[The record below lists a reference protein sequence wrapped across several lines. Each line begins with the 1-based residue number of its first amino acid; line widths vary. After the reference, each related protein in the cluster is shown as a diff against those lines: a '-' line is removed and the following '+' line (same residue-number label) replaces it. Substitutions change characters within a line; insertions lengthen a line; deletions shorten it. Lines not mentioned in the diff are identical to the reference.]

1 MASHDSHSQSHRA
14 QSQPPRPRPL
24 SPTELSYTQLAKL
37 APPSSRGRRVD
48 GDDNN
53 SNNNDDDCAPPLDA
67 WARRRGGPS
76 ASTTTTTMT
85 PVPSSSWLASSSSAP
100 PAPRTAPPSFVGAP
114 PMKRV
119 VDAEATKTTTATTA
133 ASSSAPPPRRATRP
147 EDGSSRV
154 DARIRV
160 STSTPTGEED
170 RVSRLASTLLR
181 SGPTPTPMPP
191 SSAAAGIRFDLPA
204 TTEAPTDRPG
214 EIRQFIETLRG
225 MQAAVMHTSDER
237 QRARKSRALNAL
249 LDMFERIALERGTA
263 TAEVPAAED
272 PAAAEDAAALLWQ
285 RRLRDENM
293 ELSALCREKDGRL
306 GELADEVRRARAEC
320 RRLAGENDRLRAE
333 HARAREDRAREAER
347 AREAAEAA
355 RAAEGSRDG
364 LLSDFARLTEENVAL
379 RREEEARRGEDD
391 GIVAELE
398 ACREELARL
407 RNDRDRSGE
416 ELRRRASEVAEL
428 RRAGADAR
436 TEGDRT
442 AAELEACRGEAA
454 HLRDSLDAS
463 SEELGRKASELADAE
478 GRMDDLHDRL
488 VSERNSLREANEDR
502 RQLRD
507 ELRASQRNSTSAS
520 EQLMHLREQFSAFR
534 RDGADRD
541 DGARAIRARDGR
553 RRPAE
558 SVGTTTTSRSSTDRV
573 GGDEDLT
580 LRDGLRS
587 MRCVDD
593 DLKARVYEL
602 NAWLDGSIGPRSR
615 KSAMDSISINRGTDG
630 ARGDLFNGDDASL
643 VSHRTSSQH
652 EGSNGGAARG
662 GVSDTRN
669 GPSSSSIGPRSRKT
683 SVMDEFSL
691 DGMDNII
698 NDEVGD
704 GILSWNKS
712 RNRGPKEENAQP
724 ILMDYFYSQ
733 IKLAE

>member
-1 MASHDSHSQSHRA
+1 
-14 QSQPPRPRPL
+14 
-24 SPTELSYTQLAKL
+24 
-37 APPSSRGRRVD
+37 
-48 GDDNN
+48 
-53 SNNNDDDCAPPLDA
+53 
-67 WARRRGGPS
+67 
-76 ASTTTTTMT
+76 MT
-85 PVPSSSWLASSSSAP
+85 PVPSSSSLASSSSAP

-114 PMKRV
+114 PMTRV
-119 VDAEATKTTTATTA
+119 VDAWPSEATATTA

-160 STSTPTGEED
+160 STATPTGEED

-181 SGPTPTPMPP
+181 SGPTP
-191 SSAAAGIRFDLPA
+191 SSSLPAAAGIRFDPPDTA
-204 TTEAPTDRPG
+204 APTDRLG
-214 EIRQFIETLRG
+214 EIRHFIETLRG
-225 MQAAVMHTSDER
+225 MQAAVMHTSDEQ

-249 LDMFERIALERGTA
+249 LDMFERIAGERGTA
-263 TAEVPAAED
+263 AAVPTAED
-272 PAAAEDAAALLWQ
+272 PAAAEDAAALWQ
-285 RRLRDENM
+285 RRMRDENM
-293 ELSALCREKDGRL
+293 ELSALCREKDGRM
-306 GELADEVRRARAEC
+306 GELADEVRRARTEC

-333 HARAREDRAREAER
+333 HARAREDHAREAEF
-347 AREAAEAA
+347 AREVEEAA

-364 LLSDFARLTEENVAL
+364 LLSDLARLTEENVAL

-416 ELRRRASEVAEL
+416 ELRRRASEIAEL

-442 AAELEACRGEAA
+442 AAELEACRGEATR
-454 HLRDSLDAS
+454 LRDSLDAS
-463 SEELGRKASELADAE
+463 SEEVGRKASELADAE

-502 RQLRD
+502 RRLRD

-520 EQLMHLREQFSAFR
+520 EQLMHLREQFSALR
-534 RDGADRD
+534 RDGVDRD
-541 DGARAIRARDGR
+541 DGARATRARDGR

-593 DLKARVYEL
+593 DLKARVDEL

-630 ARGDLFNGDDASL
+630 ARGGLFNGDDASP
-643 VSHRTSSQH
+643 VCHGTSSQH
-652 EGSNGGAARG
+652 EGSSGGAARG
-662 GVSDTRN
+662 GISDTRN
-669 GPSSSSIGPRSRKT
+669 GSSSSSIGPRSRIT
-683 SVMDEFSL
+683 SEMEEFSL
-691 DGMDNII
+691 DGMDNIM